1 MEQQIAIKKQIRKF
15 SLYGF
20 LKNLKFFEPY
30 LIVYFALSG
39 LSLFEIGLLYSIREI
54 MIYIFEVPS
63 GVLADRYGKKTELI
77 ICFLFYIV
85 SFIIF
90 YFGSTF
96 FIYGIAMLFFGLG
109 EAFRSGTH
117 KAMIMSYI
125 DHQNISD
132 SKSKI
137 YGKTRSFSLIGSTV
151 SSIISIV
158 FVIVLPNLSW
168 LFIIAIIP
176 YILDMILILSYP
188 NYLNDRVDSKFNMK
202 DFLKQNVYAV
212 QFVFKDKK
220 IRNLLANSASYNAI
234 FKTIKD
240 YIQPIIITITI
251 SIIVFQSLSVEDNTN
266 VYLGVI
272 YAVIYLISSIASLNS
287 HKLMNYISREK
298 IINIIWI
305 SSGITL
311 VLLSVFL
318 ENLIVLIGLFIL
330 LYVFLNLRKPI
341 MIEKIGDEV
350 ENSRRASSLSIE
362 SQFTSILVAIFAPI
376 LGLIADHYSISSM
389 LMVVGI
395 SMLVVYIIQVNMNS
409 SRRLIE

>member
-1 MEQQIAIKKQIRKF
+1 MEQQKAIKRQITKF
-15 SLYGF
+15 SFYGF

-54 MIYIFEVPS
+54 LIYIFEVPS

-77 ICFLFYIV
+77 ICFIFYIISFVLFYV
-85 SFIIF
+85 GASFLL
-90 YFGSTF
+90 YA
-96 FIYGIAMLFFGLG
+96 IAMVFFGLG

-125 DHQNISD
+125 DHQNITD

-151 SSIISIV
+151 SSLISII
-158 FVIVLPNLSW
+158 FVLVLPNLSL

-176 YILDMILILSYP
+176 YVLDMILILTYP
-188 NYLNDRVDSKFNMK
+188 NYLNDRVDSTFKLK
-202 DFLKQNVYAV
+202 EFLRQNVIAIK
-212 QFVFKDKK
+212 FIFEEKK
-220 IRNLLANSASYNAI
+220 IRKLLMSSASYNAV

-251 SIIVFQSLSVEDNTN
+251 SIIVFQNLSVEQNTN

-272 YAVIYLISSIASLNS
+272 YAVIYLISSVASFNS
-287 HKLMNYISREK
+287 HKLMEYISREK
-298 IINIIWI
+298 IIGLIWFL
-305 SSGITL
+305 SGMTL
-311 VLLSVFL
+311 VLLSIFI
-318 ENLIVLIGLFIL
+318 ENLIILVVLFIL

-350 ENSRRASSLSIE
+350 ENSKRASALSIE

-376 LGLIADHYSISSM
+376 LGLIADHYSISVM
-389 LMVVGI
+389 LMIVGLI
-395 SMLVVYIIQVNMNS
+395 MVMIYIIKTNFILRERGVQ
-409 SRRLIE
+409 

>member
-1 MEQQIAIKKQIRKF
+1 MDQQKAIKLQITKF

-54 MIYIFEVPS
+54 LTYVFEVPS

-77 ICFLFYIV
+77 ICFVFYIISFVLFYLGS
-85 SFIIF
+85 SFFF
-90 YFGSTF
+90 YA
-96 FIYGIAMLFFGLG
+96 IAMIFFGLG

-125 DHQNISD
+125 DHQNMTD

-151 SSIISIV
+151 SSLISII
-158 FVIVLPNLSW
+158 FVLVLPNLSW

-176 YILDMILILSYP
+176 YLLDMLLILSYP
-188 NYLNDRVDSKFNMK
+188 NYLNDRMDAKFDFK
-202 DFLKQNVYAV
+202 DFLKQNVIAV
-212 QFVFKDKK
+212 KFVFKDKK
-220 IRNLLANSASYNAI
+220 ILNLLINSSSYNAV

-240 YIQPIIITITI
+240 YIQPIIIMITI
-251 SIIVFQSLSVEDNTN
+251 SIIVFQNLTVDENVN

-272 YAVIYLISSIASLNS
+272 YAVIYLISSVASFNS
-287 HKLMNYISREK
+287 HKLMEYVSREK
-298 IINIIWI
+298 IINTMWVL
-305 SSGITL
+305 SGITL
-311 VLLSVFL
+311 ILLSIFL
-318 ENLIVLIGLFIL
+318 ENLVPLIGLFIL
-330 LYVFLNLRKPI
+330 LYVFQNLRKPI

-350 ENSRRASSLSIE
+350 ENSKRASALSIE
-362 SQFTSILVAIFAPI
+362 SQFTAVQVAILAPV
-376 LGLIADHYSISSM
+376 LGFVADRYTISSM
-389 LMVVGI
+389 LIIIGLIMVSIYLFKIFLGQKESV
-395 SMLVVYIIQVNMNS
+395 
-409 SRRLIE
+409 IE

>member
-1 MEQQIAIKKQIRKF
+1 MEQQKAIKLQITKF
-15 SLYGF
+15 SFYGF

-30 LIVYFALSG
+30 LIVYFAMSG
-39 LSLFEIGLLYSIREI
+39 LSLFQIGLLYSIREI
-54 MIYIFEVPS
+54 LIYLFEVPS

-77 ICFLFYIV
+77 ICFVFYII
-85 SFIIF
+85 SFVIF
-90 YFGSTF
+90 YLGSSF
-96 FIYGIAMLFFGLG
+96 MIYAVAMFFFGLG

-125 DHQNISD
+125 DHQNIKE

-151 SSIISIV
+151 SSLISII
-158 FVIVLPNLSW
+158 FVLVLPNLSW

-188 NYLNDRVDSKFNMK
+188 SYLNDRVDAKFNFK
-202 DFLKQNVYAV
+202 EFLRQNVIAIK
-212 QFVFKDKK
+212 FVFEEKK
-220 IRNLLANSASYNAI
+220 IRNLLVNSASYNAV

-251 SIIVFQSLSVEDNTN
+251 SIIIFQSLTTDQNVN

-272 YAVIYLISSIASLNS
+272 YAVIYLISSVASFNS
-287 HKLMNYISREK
+287 HKLMEYISREK
-298 IINIIWI
+298 IISIIWVL
-305 SSGITL
+305 SGITL
-311 VLLSVFL
+311 VLLSIFL
-318 ENLIVLIGLFIL
+318 ENLVILISLFIL

-350 ENSRRASSLSIE
+350 ENSKRASALSIE
-362 SQFTSILVAIFAPI
+362 SQFTSILVAVFAPI
-376 LGLIADHYSISSM
+376 LGLIADYYSISIM
-389 LMVVGI
+389 LMIVGLMMVI
-395 SMLVVYIIQVNMNS
+395 IYILRTNFILRERGRQ
-409 SRRLIE
+409 